1 MSSRILVYLLVSL
14 ALFAQSPGQ
23 ANNAN
28 GEAQEKGTADL
39 RARIEA
45 SATLPFNG
53 VHFAAKPPAIGW
65 ESGAVSWVAV
75 DRTGNIYEV
84 QRGDKADP
92 VLYLD
97 RYFSW
102 YANGAPCACKTR
114 GVDRREISVRFLLR
128 GGFFAQPPHA
138 LLKFLAKRRG
148 RLRIESYQ
156 IPQRLRA
163 IAT

>member
-1 MSSRILVYLLVSL
+1 MSLRILVYLLVSL
-14 ALFAQSPGQ
+14 ALFAQNPGQ
-23 ANNAN
+23 ANNAD
-28 GEAQEKGTADL
+28 GEAQEKGAADL

-45 SATLPFNG
+45 SPNLPFNG

-65 ESGAVSWVAV
+65 ESGAVSAVAV
-75 DRTGNIYEV
+75 DRKGSIYEI
-84 QRGDKADP
+84 QRGDEADP

-114 GVDRREISVRFLLR
+114 GVDRREISGRFLLR
-128 GGFFAQPPHA
+128 CGFFTQPPHA

-148 RLRIESYQ
+148 SLRIEGYQ